1 MEKDVNRAPVVTLT
15 DVVYNYREYDDKGE
29 EKITNRGVNGVSL
42 SIYKGEF
49 LALVGR
55 NGSGKSTLAKML
67 NGLLLAQK
75 GKVDVYGLDP
85 TVEKE
90 LYQIRARVGMV
101 FQNPDNQTVA
111 SIVEDD
117 VAFGPENLGIPQKE
131 LRERVDTALADV
143 NMLEYATKT
152 PSRLSGGQ
160 KQRVAIAGA
169 LALRPKILVLDEA
182 TSMLDPEGRRDV
194 METVSKLNDCG
205 MTVVAITHF
214 MDEAAR
220 ADRVIALQNGK
231 IAVEGTPAEIFA
243 QHEKLEELGLKTPR
257 DVELAL
263 ALKEGGL
270 DIEPKESIFELGEEL
285 CRLLSKT

>member
-1 MEKDVNRAPVVTLT
+1 MI
-15 DVVYNYREYDDKGE
+15 YNYREYDQYGE
-29 EKITNRGVNGVSL
+29 EKPTDRGVNGVTL
-42 SIYKGEF
+42 SVYKGEF

-55 NGSGKSTLAKML
+55 NGSGKSTLAKMF

-75 GKVDVYGLDP
+75 GKVDVYGLNP
-85 TVEKE
+85 AIEKE
-90 LYQIRARVGMV
+90 LYQIRAKVGMV

-117 VAFGPENLGIPQKE
+117 VAFGPENLGVSQKE

-143 NMLEYATKT
+143 NMSKYATKT
-152 PSRLSGGQ
+152 TSRLSGGQ

-194 METVSKLNDCG
+194 MDTVSKLNDAG

-214 MDEAAR
+214 MDEAAC
-220 ADRVIALQNGK
+220 ADRIVALKNGK
-231 IAVEGTPAEIFA
+231 IALEGTPAEVFA
-243 QHEKLEELGLKTPR
+243 QHDKLEQLGLKTPR

-263 ALKEGGL
+263 RLKESGL
-270 DIEPKESIFELGEEL
+270 DIEPQEDIFKLGEAL
-285 CRLLSKT
+285 CQLLSKT

>member
-1 MEKDVNRAPVVTLT
+1 MEKNLDRAPVVTLT
-15 DVVYNYREYDDKGE
+15 DVIYNYREYDQYGE
-29 EKITNRGVNGVSL
+29 EKPTDRGVNGVTL
-42 SIYKGEF
+42 SVYKGEF

-55 NGSGKSTLAKML
+55 NGSGKSTLAKMF

-75 GKVDVYGLDP
+75 GKVDVYGLNP
-85 TVEKE
+85 AIEKE
-90 LYQIRARVGMV
+90 LYQIRAKVGMV

-117 VAFGPENLGIPQKE
+117 VAFGPENLGISQKE

-143 NMLEYATKT
+143 NMSKYATKT
-152 PSRLSGGQ
+152 TSRLSGGQ

-194 METVSKLNDCG
+194 MDTVSKLNDAG

-220 ADRVIALQNGK
+220 ADRIVALKNGK
-231 IAVEGTPAEIFA
+231 IALEGTPAEVFA
-243 QHEKLEELGLKTPR
+243 QHDKLEELGLKTPR

-263 ALKEGGL
+263 RLKESGL
-270 DIEPKESIFELGEEL
+270 DIEPQEDIFKLGEAL
-285 CRLLSKT
+285 CQLLSKT

>member
-1 MEKDVNRAPVVTLT
+1 MEKNLDRAPVVTLT
-15 DVVYNYREYDDKGE
+15 DVIYNYKEYDQYGE
-29 EKITNRGVNGVSL
+29 EKPTDRGVNGVTL
-42 SIYKGEF
+42 SVYKGEF

-55 NGSGKSTLAKML
+55 NGSGKSTLAKMF

-75 GKVDVYGLDP
+75 GKVDVYGLNP
-85 TVEKE
+85 AIEKE
-90 LYQIRARVGMV
+90 LYQIRAKVGMV

-117 VAFGPENLGIPQKE
+117 VAFGPENLGISQKE

-143 NMLEYATKT
+143 NMSKYATKT
-152 PSRLSGGQ
+152 TSRLSGGQ

-194 METVSKLNDCG
+194 MDTVSKLNDAG

-220 ADRVIALQNGK
+220 ADRIVALKNGK
-231 IAVEGTPAEIFA
+231 IALEGTPAEVFA
-243 QHEKLEELGLKTPR
+243 QHDRLEQLGLKTPR

-263 ALKEGGL
+263 RLKESGL
-270 DIEPKESIFELGEEL
+270 DIEPQEDIFKLGEAL